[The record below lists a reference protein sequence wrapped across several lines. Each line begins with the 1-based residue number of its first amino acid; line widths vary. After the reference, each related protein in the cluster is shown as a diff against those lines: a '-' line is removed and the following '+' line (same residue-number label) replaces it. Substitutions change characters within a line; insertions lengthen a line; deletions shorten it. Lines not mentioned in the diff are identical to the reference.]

1 MIRALVSGCIL
12 EYRCQESRRER
23 GTQSLVN
30 SRVCYVIVYMAVE
43 CLSGVIK
50 MGNIISN
57 RLLKRAV

>member
-43 CLSGVIK
+43 CLSGIIK

-57 RLLKRAV
+57 